1 MTLKREPRYSKEF
14 FITARAVAS
23 SPGPRRR
30 RIGMPPPALSRVFVA
45 MADLGGSIAPA
56 SLLWESALQPTR
68 VGEALRR
75 NAGCGTPPLG
85 EA

>member
-1 MTLKREPRYSKEF
+1 
-14 FITARAVAS
+14 
-23 SPGPRRR
+23 
-30 RIGMPPPALSRVFVA
+30 MPPPALSRVFVA